1 MKASQDKVLFE
12 KIVDTLIS
20 RKANFLIT
28 NGKSYSYDVIAKV
41 RVNSDDRKLII
52 KISSDVDR
60 IVKSEIVDLALLS
73 KTANAL
79 PIIIGLFINN
89 KLMSNDVVYRK
100 FGIVAMSFKSLKNI
114 LNGKPIKFIKER
126 GVTKAKVKGELLR
139 KLREEAGLSLG
150 DLAEMLGVNRKTVYE
165 YERGTFEASER
176 TAKTLMK
183 IFGENILED
192 VELTPSTSELEK
204 HYVKRKVTLGFIK
217 NYLNTHE
224 FYTLEKTHAKITAID
239 VSKGCENY
247 LISDNS
253 ETKNELIKVAQILD
267 VGVAITSSEKNEIEF
282 IKEI

>member
-176 TAKTLMK
+176 TAK
-183 IFGENILED
+183 
-192 VELTPSTSELEK
+192 
-204 HYVKRKVTLGFIK
+204 
-217 NYLNTHE
+217 
-224 FYTLEKTHAKITAID
+224 
-239 VSKGCENY
+239 
-247 LISDNS
+247 
-253 ETKNELIKVAQILD
+253 D